1 MKTRPGNISQAAAVA
16 EVRAIY
22 RELDARPVER
32 NCIGRTDCCRFKL
45 TGRTPW
51 LTRGEALAA
60 ARGWRAT
67 GRTALPERG
76 DGVCPMLDEQ
86 SGKCMIYEHR
96 PFGCRTHYCRA
107 AGGPLGRGEVIDLI
121 RRLEALDHA
130 MGGTGPHPLQ
140 DAVATELAALR

>member
-1 MKTRPGNISQAAAVA
+1 MKNRAGDISQAAVIG

-22 RELDARPVER
+22 RELDSRPVER

-51 LTRGEALAA
+51 LTRGEALVA

-67 GRTALPERG
+67 GRKALPGRG
-76 DGVCPMLDEQ
+76 DGVCPMLDEK
-86 SGKCMIYEHR
+86 SGKCLIYEHR

-107 AGGPLGRGEVIDLI
+107 AGGPLERGEVVDLI
-121 RRLEALDHA
+121 RRLEALDAA
-130 MGGTGPHPLQ
+130 MGGTGAHPIEE
-140 DAVATELAALR
+140 AVAAELEAMR